1 MCIDV
6 NVRRSYRIFLKV
18 DRLDSLDFFF
28 SPRTWIDTFSE
39 LQRTGSSSKISPA
52 ESLKSE
58 APGTGA
64 GGNFLYYTLS
74 WSLDSEAKENV
85 KLCSTKVR
93 VFCLE
98 MSNFGMGKQID
109 LL

>member
-18 DRLDSLDFFF
+18 DTLDNLDFF

-39 LQRTGSSSKISPA
+39 LKRTGSSSKISPA

-74 WSLDSEAKENV
+74 RSLDSEAKENV